1 MKHALPVTRE
11 ADFAAWY
18 QAVIAEADLAEESGV
33 RGCMVIR
40 PWGYGIWERIQRL
53 LDDRIKAAG
62 YDNTYFPL
70 FIPLSYF
77 EKEAEHVEGFAK
89 EMAVVTHH
97 RLIGDGKG
105 GLVPDPAAKLEE
117 PLVVRP
123 TSETVIGAAF
133 SRWVQ
138 SWRDLP
144 VQINQWAN
152 VVRWEMRTRM
162 FLRTSEFLW
171 QEGHAAYASP
181 EQAREETLKAL
192 EIYRSFAEDCAAM
205 HVIAGEKPENERF
218 PGAVAT
224 YSIEA
229 MMQDGKA
236 LQAGTSH
243 FLGTNFASAQN
254 IRFQNAAGE
263 LELANTISWGMS
275 TRMIGGVIMVHG
287 DDDGLRCPPRLAP
300 WQVVIVPMLRDGP
313 EDEAIVAYCRE
324 LQAELTQLSAFG
336 EPVRALLDL
345 KPVKAATKRWG
356 WVKKG
361 APIVVE
367 VGGRDVAGGN
377 VSVIAR
383 TNLYREDGKLNSAV
397 APREQFV
404 ADAASM
410 LVDIQATLLLD
421 ATERLRANIAPVDD
435 WAGVEA
441 HFADGQRNPGWV
453 DVRWSKPTGAALD
466 AVVERLKA
474 LKLTIRNAPMGQTGR
489 NANDLGGPC
498 VFTGAPAVERVL
510 VGRAY

>member
-18 QAVIAEADLAEESGV
+18 QSVIAEADLAEESGV

-53 LDDRIKAAG
+53 LDDRIKATG
-62 YDNTYFPL
+62 HENCYFPL
-70 FIPLSYF
+70 FIPLGYF

-97 RLIGDGKG
+97 RLVSDGKG
-105 GLVPDPAAKLEE
+105 GLVPDPTAKLEE

-123 TSETVIGAAF
+123 TSETVIGTAF
-133 SRWVQ
+133 SRWIQ

-144 VQINQWAN
+144 VLINQWAN

-171 QEGHAAYASP
+171 QEGHTAHATAQ
-181 EQAREETLKAL
+181 EAREETLKMLEEYREFSETCLAL
-192 EIYRSFAEDCAAM
+192 
-205 HVIAGEKPENERF
+205 HVVTGEKPENERF

-243 FLGTNFASAQN
+243 FLGTNFAHAQN

-263 LELANTISWGMS
+263 LELANTTSWGVS

-287 DDDGLRCPPRLAP
+287 DDDGLRVPPAVAP
-300 WQVVIVPMLRDGP
+300 WQVVIVPMLRDQP
-313 EDEAIVAYCRE
+313 EDAAVVDYCRTLQKE
-324 LQAELTQLSAFG
+324 LAAQSALG

-345 KPVKAATKRWG
+345 KPAKAATKRWG

-361 APIVVE
+361 APVVIE
-367 VGGRDVAGGN
+367 VGGRDVAGNN
-377 VSVIAR
+377 VSVILR
-383 TNLYREDGKLNSAV
+383 TDLYQDGGKLKSQVMPRDELVGTV
-397 APREQFV
+397 AATLEG
-404 ADAASM
+404 
-410 LVDIQATLLLD
+410 IQATLLD
-421 ATERLRANIAPVDD
+421 QSTQALRARIAPVDD

-441 HFADGQRNPGWV
+441 HFGAGAKNPGWV

-466 AVVERLKA
+466 KVVERLKA
-474 LKLTIRNAPMGQTGR
+474 LKLTIRNAPLGQTGC
-489 NANDLGGPC
+489 DEGPC
-498 VFTGAPAVERVL
+498 VFTGEPAVERVL
-510 VGRAY
+510 IGRAY